1 MTEKHSK
8 YPGTIYDT
16 PDHLV
21 YFMLFE
27 DLQRKL
33 LHKKCSVSLMIP
45 QETPS
50 LLFFT
55 KEIFHRKHHLTCSEN
70 IYRFLKILYLEIFE
84 KLRSVKTN

>member
-1 MTEKHSK
+1 
-8 YPGTIYDT
+8 
-16 PDHLV
+16 
-21 YFMLFE
+21 
-27 DLQRKL
+27 
-33 LHKKCSVSLMIP
+33 MIP

-84 KLRSVKTN
+84 KLRSVKTNQGNKPINPEIIWL

>member
-1 MTEKHSK
+1 
-8 YPGTIYDT
+8 
-16 PDHLV
+16 
-21 YFMLFE
+21 
-27 DLQRKL
+27 
-33 LHKKCSVSLMIP
+33 MIP

-70 IYRFLKILYLEIFE
+70 IYRFLEILYLEIFE